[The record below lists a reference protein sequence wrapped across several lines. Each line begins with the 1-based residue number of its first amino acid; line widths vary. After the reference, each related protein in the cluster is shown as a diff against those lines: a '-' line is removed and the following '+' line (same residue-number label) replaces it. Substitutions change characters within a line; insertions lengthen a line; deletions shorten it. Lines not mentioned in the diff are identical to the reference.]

1 MTYLNII
8 LTILCVILITYPIAI
23 FFVIKKYGRNF
34 MDKMKGNM
42 MNGMGDPMNMKESM
56 DMISKMFKNN
66 LKR

>member
-1 MTYLNII
+1 
-8 LTILCVILITYPIAI
+8 
-23 FFVIKKYGRNF
+23 